1 VFVFLG
7 TYNYKLDD
15 KNRIRIPAKFR
26 AVLSD
31 NFFLLPGANN
41 CLYVMG
47 EEVVKTLLEKLETI
61 PLSHLEAQKAKSNFL
76 AAICSPEVDA
86 QGRFTL
92 PQGLKSYA
100 AIGKGIYFVGAMDK
114 IEIWSQETYEEKN
127 IFGKTSFEENMSVF
141 KGYGF

>member
-1 VFVFLG
+1 MFLG

-26 AVLSD
+26 IELSD
-31 NFFLLPGANN
+31 TFYILPGANN
-41 CLYVMG
+41 CLYVMSSDIIG
-47 EEVVKTLLEKLETI
+47 SLLEKLDSI
-61 PLSHLEAQKAKSNFL
+61 PLSDTQAQLAKSNFL
-76 AAICSPEVDA
+76 AAISSPDVDA

-92 PQGLKSYA
+92 PAGLKNYA
-100 AIGKGIYFVGAMDK
+100 SIEKGVYFVGSMDK

-127 IFGKTSFEENMSVF
+127 IFGKTSFEENMQVF